1 MHCNSVYCLPRIT
14 YSCQQASGQIT
25 VVVYYCHACLNW
37 SQTGK
42 AIKNQVGCDSCK
54 ETPILLY
61 LLLET
66 LIPILPG
73 LYAHSRTQTQ
83 APLSIASTK
92 PLRLEKYVR
101 DIHRWHYAFNTRIQ
115 FLWMPVHAVISNKN
129 ILKMGQ
135 SSFRWNPING
145 YMTWLWLTEWRAAIM
160 LSVSSFLP
168 MLAPPH

>member
-1 MHCNSVYCLPRIT
+1 MHCNCVYCLPRIT

-42 AIKNQVGCDSCK
+42 AIKNQAGCDSCK
-54 ETPILLY
+54 ETPHLLY

-73 LYAHSRTQTQ
+73 LY
-83 APLSIASTK
+83 
-92 PLRLEKYVR
+92 
-101 DIHRWHYAFNTRIQ
+101 IHKWHCAFNTRIQ

-135 SSFRWNPING
+135 SSFRLNPISG
-145 YMTWLWLTEWRAAIM
+145 YMTWLWLTEWRTVIM
-160 LSVSSFLP
+160 LSISTFLP